1 MRMNRVIAL
10 LILVAAALAWLGWRL
25 RGDHPYLAT
34 VLLTVSAV
42 LSLLILGGMT
52 GLIGG

>member
-1 MRMNRVIAL
+1 MRRAIVL
-10 LILVAAALAWLGWRL
+10 LILASLALAWLGWRL

-34 VLLTVSAV
+34 VLFTVSAV
-42 LSLLILGGMT
+42 LAILIVGGLT

>member
-1 MRMNRVIAL
+1 MRMNRVIVL
-10 LILVAAALAWLGWRL
+10 LILVCLLLAWLGWRL

-34 VLLTVSAV
+34 VLFTVSAV
-42 LSLLILGGMT
+42 LAILIVGGMT